1 MKLRITIR
9 TRRFT
14 VFVAEDGLTATP
26 SLLKVLDGT
35 VDLHCH
41 SGPSPFPRRLNH
53 VDASWDGARINMRAI
68 LVKSHHHNTVMD
80 LLAMQSQLDE
90 SPTPVYG
97 GVALNTE
104 EGGINPSIVAM
115 SLGMGG
121 RCVWAPTISSGQHIK
136 AHTHDDGFPKAALDL
151 LEKEVSIF
159 DANGDVSAD
168 TVKVTQQVAEA
179 GALLASGHLD
189 GASMRALFE
198 TARENGVT
206 RMMVQHPDFVV
217 NDTDEDIAAAVG
229 MGAFIEHELAMYHP
243 QVDAPQWPITRLIDW
258 IEKVGPE
265 HTVIDSDLG
274 QKQNPLPVDGYIL
287 IIGQLLEHGVS
298 EKDIRQMICHNTA
311 FLLGLE
317 EKP

>member
-1 MKLRITIR
+1 M
-9 TRRFT
+9 
-14 VFVAEDGLTATP
+14 FVAEDAIPATP
-26 SLLKVLDGT
+26 ELLKVLDGA

-41 SGPSPFPRRLNH
+41 SGPSPFPRRFNH
-53 VDASWDGARINMRAI
+53 VEAAYDGARINMRAI

-80 LLAMQSQLDE
+80 LLAMADQLKDA
-90 SPTPVYG
+90 PTPVYG
-97 GVALNTE
+97 GVALNSE
-104 EGGINPSIVAM
+104 EGGINPSAVAL

-121 RCVWAPTISSGQHIK
+121 RAVWAPTVSAGQHIR
-136 AHTHDDGFPKAALDL
+136 AHNHDDGFPSAGLDL
-151 LEKEVSIF
+151 REHEVSIF
-159 DANGDVSAD
+159 GGDGDVSAD
-168 TVKVTQQVAEA
+168 TVEVVKLVADHK
-179 GALLASGHLD
+179 ALLTSGHLD

-198 TARENGVT
+198 TAKANGVE
-206 RMMVQHPDFVV
+206 RLMLQHPDFIV
-217 NDTDEDIAAAVG
+217 DDSDEDVQAAVDL
-229 MGAFIEHELAMYHP
+229 GAFVEHELAMYHP